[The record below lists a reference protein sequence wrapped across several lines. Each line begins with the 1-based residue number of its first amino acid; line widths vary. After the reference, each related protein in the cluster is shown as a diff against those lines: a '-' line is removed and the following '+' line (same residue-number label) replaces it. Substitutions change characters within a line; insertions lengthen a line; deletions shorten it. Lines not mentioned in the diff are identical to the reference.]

1 MNYAEIKYF
10 DIANAPGVGVSLF
23 VSGCP
28 LHCEGC
34 FNSEAQDYNFGEPY
48 TNKTT
53 STIVEFFKKHPQVK
67 SFSLLGGEPFAQD
80 VNGRAHLAHLVQ
92 RLRDETQCENY
103 WVWSGQKFEDL
114 IQKPEGKL
122 LLMFDVWWMV
132 LLNSIKKI
140 SAWLIEVLQISE

>member
-1 MNYAEIKYF
+1 MNYARIKYF

-53 STIVEFFKKHPQVK
+53 STSYYVTV
-67 SFSLLGGEPFAQD
+67 
-80 VNGRAHLAHLVQ
+80 
-92 RLRDETQCENY
+92 
-103 WVWSGQKFEDL
+103 
-114 IQKPEGKL
+114 
-122 LLMFDVWWMV
+122 
-132 LLNSIKKI
+132 SIKENSVLNVRSSPGTTGKI
-140 SAWLIEVLQISE
+140 VKMLKNKERVLIVGEKTIGFTKWGKIKNGGWICLTYTKRG